1 MIITKTLQTFFPQH
15 RIYTSPKNY
24 NGELWLSL
32 SIFGIES
39 FDPRIWSFLY
49 TFFTAIDLLWFGK
62 KPYDI
67 IVLEYGIDTP
77 WEMDFMLSIVQPDF
91 GVFTAVDAVHSEQF
105 GDPDAIAREEVKM
118 ALSTKSFVFLN
129 EADTYALQLMDKISV
144 DMMLYQT
151 QWHES
156 KAPIRFAN
164 DFHLVQDGK
173 VRTILDIS
181 IKDFVVN
188 VDTNL
193 VGKANYGYIWVGLA
207 IADIIHYQFWGKAML
222 PLLDACVLDFDMQAW
237 RLWLLEGFNDHVV
250 VDSSYNASPS
260 SVRKVIDT
268 ARVLQKDI
276 YPDHAVWFVLW
287 DMRELW
293 DLTESEHRK
302 LASYVHGLSDR
313 IFLVGEYMHR
323 YMYDELLKIGVDSR
337 IIERFRYADELGD
350 FLRNELSDKD
360 MQKVMLIFKWSQN
373 TIFLEEAIKKVLD
386 KPEDIQK
393 LPRQSARWIKQKDQ
407 FFAKRD

>member
-15 RIYTSPKNY
+15 TIYTSPKNY

-39 FDPRIWSFLY
+39 FDPRIWSFFY
-49 TFFTAIDLLWFGK
+49 TFFAAIDLLFFGK

-91 GVFTAVDAVHSEQF
+91 GVFTAIDAVHSEQF

-129 EADTYALQLMDKISV
+129 EADAYALQLMDKISV

-151 QWHES
+151 QWHDS
-156 KAPIRFAN
+156 TAPIRFAN
-164 DFHLVQDGK
+164 DSHLLQDGK
-173 VRTILDIS
+173 VRTILDVF

-193 VGKANYGYIWVGLA
+193 VGKANYGYIGVGLA
-207 IADIIHYQFWGKAML
+207 IADIIHYQFWGRAML

-237 RLWLLEGFNDHVV
+237 RLWLLAGFNDHVI

-260 SVRKVIDT
+260 SVKKVIDT
-268 ARVLQKDI
+268 VCVLQKDI
-276 YPDHAVWFVLW
+276 YPHHAVWFVLW

-302 LASYVHGLSDR
+302 LAAYVHGLSDR
-313 IFLVGEYMHR
+313 IFLVGEYMHT

-350 FLRNELSDKD
+350 FLRNELSDKE

-373 TIFLEEAIKKVLD
+373 TIFLEEAIKKILN

-393 LPRQSARWIKQKDQ
+393 LPRQSARWINQKDQ